1 MSKKV
6 EDIDVRNC
14 TYYFF
19 NDISNIKKF
28 DPNKRLGREN
38 GQVLFFGKPS
48 VGKIN
53 ISLTILVV
61 FQPRRFRKTR

>member
-6 EDIDVRNC
+6 EDIDVRNR

-28 DPNKRLGREN
+28 DPNKRLGSGN
-38 GQVLFFGKPS
+38 GLPPGIFCFITV
-48 VGKIN
+48 
-53 ISLTILVV
+53 
-61 FQPRRFRKTR
+61 